1 VSGPALIGLA
11 AGLAAGALAVP
22 RARWLPRG
30 IPERLAQPAWT
41 RHAGRARVLVP
52 VGGLAGLGVG
62 LAAPDAA
69 ALAVGLVLVLVLV
82 PACAIDVAWR
92 VVPDSLLIAGALG
105 SIAALAV
112 LDRDALAGHLVAGV
126 AAGLA
131 ALALAW
137 LARGGLG
144 LGDVKLAA
152 MLGVALGAAAPRAVA
167 WAILAAGLAALAV
180 LARRGRG
187 ATVPLVP
194 FLALGALA
202 AITGPAAGLPS
213 PF

>member
-1 VSGPALIGLA
+1 MSGPALIGLV

-22 RARWLPRG
+22 LARRLPRG

-41 RHAGRARVLVP
+41 RHALRAGVLVP
-52 VGGLAGLGVG
+52 AGGLAGLGVG
-62 LAAPDAA
+62 LAAPDPA
-69 ALAVGLVLVLVLV
+69 ALAVGLVLVAVLV

-92 VVPDSLLIAGALG
+92 VVPDSLVVAGVLG
-105 SIAALAV
+105 SLAALAL
-112 LDRDALAGHLVAGV
+112 LDRGALAAHLALGVVAGV
-126 AAGLA
+126 AALVLA
-131 ALALAW
+131 G

-152 MLGVALGAAAPRAVA
+152 MLGVALGAALPRAAA
-167 WAILAAGLAALAV
+167 WALVAAGLAALAG

-202 AITGPAAGLPS
+202 ALVGAPGPPGVPL
-213 PF
+213 

>member
-22 RARWLPRG
+22 LARWLPRG